1 MNRETDTMSTTE
13 TGLDAIAGV
22 RTYAPGSDGYKQATS
37 PRNSRATQRPLL
49 VAVPTSIDQVAAAVR
64 HAAAHG
70 LRVVPQATGH
80 GAASDL
86 GADVLLLDT
95 ARLDAIQIDAE
106 RRIARVGAGATWGAV
121 DRAAEKVGLL
131 GRAGSAPD
139 VGVAGFTFGGGAGW
153 LTRPYGL
160 AAGALIAVDFVD
172 GTGHIRRAADDA
184 PDAVDRAAL
193 WAYRGGGGIGI
204 AARLEFE
211 LVPVDD
217 LWAGFLL
224 WPIEALDAVVAAWAR
239 CVPRFG
245 AALATSIAV
254 LRAPSG
260 PPIPRTLQGQQVVH
274 LAMASSRGE
283 GDAAA
288 LRQALAAGPAP
299 LLDTWGPADA
309 AKLGAIH
316 LDPPVAAPTLGMA
329 HWLDDATPSLAVDT
343 LSSAVGSPILMIEL
357 RHVSNTAPARAGAA
371 STVAGGFMVH
381 AVGDVADTDGIPQLE
396 AAFATVRQVS
406 TGADTG
412 LTIGS
417 WADGR
422 SAVPDALP
430 AHVRERVID
439 INKTVD
445 PAGVIAPSRFIVG
458 DDATDG

>member
-1 MNRETDTMSTTE
+1 MSSTE
-13 TGLDAIAGV
+13 TGLDAIEGV
-22 RTYAPGSDGYKQATS
+22 RTFAPGSDGYKQATS
-37 PRNSRATQRPLL
+37 PRNSVVKQRPLF
-49 VAVPTSIDQVAAAVR
+49 VATPTSIDQVAVAVR
-64 HAAAHG
+64 HAAAAG

-86 GADVLLLDT
+86 GDDVLLLDT
-95 ARLDAIQIDAE
+95 SGLNAVQIDAG

-121 DRAAEKVGLL
+121 DSAAEKVGLL

-139 VGVAGFTFGGGAGW
+139 VAVSGFTFGGGAGW

-172 GTGHIRRAADDA
+172 GAGNVRRAADDA
-184 PDAVDRAAL
+184 PDEVDRAAL
-193 WAYRGGGGIGI
+193 WAYRGGGGVGI

-211 LVPVDD
+211 LAPVDD

-224 WPIEALDAVVAAWAR
+224 WPIEALDAVVSAWAH

-260 PPIPRTLQGQQVVH
+260 PPIPRTLQGQQIVH
-274 LAMASSRGE
+274 LTMASSRGE

-288 LRQALAAGPAP
+288 LRQALADVPTP

-309 AKLGAIH
+309 AKLGGIH
-316 LDPPVAAPTLGMA
+316 LDPSMAVPSLGIA
-329 HWLDDATPSLAVDT
+329 RWLDDATPSIAAGT
-343 LSSAVGSPILMIEL
+343 LSSAIGSPILMIEL
-357 RHVSNTAPARAGAA
+357 RHVSNTAPAREGAA
-371 STVAGGFMVH
+371 STVAGGFMMH
-381 AVGDVADTDGIPQLE
+381 AVGDAAETDGIPKLE
-396 AAFATVRQVS
+396 AAFAAVRQAS
-406 TGADTG
+406 AGADTG

-439 INKTVD
+439 INKMVD
-445 PAGVIAPSRFIVG
+445 PNGVLAPSRFIVG

>member
-1 MNRETDTMSTTE
+1 MSTNE
-13 TGLDAIAGV
+13 NGLDAIKGV

-37 PRNSRATQRPLL
+37 PRNSSATQHPLL
-49 VAVPTSIDQVAAAVR
+49 VAAPTSIGQVAAAVR
-64 HAAAHG
+64 HAAAHD

-80 GAASDL
+80 GAASEL

-95 ARLDAIQIDAE
+95 SRLNAIQIDAD

-121 DRAAEKVGLL
+121 DSAAEKVGLL

-139 VGVAGFTFGGGAGW
+139 VGVSGFTFGGGAGW

-184 PDAVDRAAL
+184 TDEVDRAAL
-193 WAYRGGGGIGI
+193 WAYRGGGGVGI

-224 WPIEALDAVVAAWAR
+224 WPIEALDAVVSAWAR

-274 LAMASSRGE
+274 LSMASSRGE

-288 LRQALAAGPAP
+288 LRQALTAVPAP
-299 LLDTWGPADA
+299 LLDTLPLPTFWLLERGVEDA
-309 AKLGAIH
+309 VHEGEVGEAQE
-316 LDPPVAAPTLGMA
+316 
-329 HWLDDATPSLAVDT
+329 ATPED
-343 LSSAVGSPILMIEL
+343 GD
-357 RHVSNTAPARAGAA
+357 AGQ
-371 STVAGGFMVH
+371 VAGRT
-381 AVGDVADTDGIPQLE
+381 AQEPAQLGD
-396 AAFATVRQVS
+396 
-406 TGADTG
+406 
-412 LTIGS
+412 
-417 WADGR
+417 
-422 SAVPDALP
+422 P
-430 AHVRERVID
+430 AH
-439 INKTVD
+439 
-445 PAGVIAPSRFIVG
+445 GVSQGRWHGGWLGGLVG
-458 DDATDG
+458 QSHLNSLWCQSVPH

>member
-1 MNRETDTMSTTE
+1 MSSNE
-13 TGLDAIAGV
+13 NGLDAIEGV

-37 PRNSRATQRPLL
+37 PRNSSATQHPLL
-49 VAVPTSIDQVAAAVR
+49 VAAPTSIGQVAAAVR
-64 HAAAHG
+64 HAAAHD

-80 GAASDL
+80 GAASEL

-95 ARLDAIQIDAE
+95 ARLNAIQIDAD

-121 DRAAEKVGLL
+121 DSAAEKVGLL

-139 VGVAGFTFGGGAGW
+139 VAVSGFTFGGGAGW

-184 PDAVDRAAL
+184 IDEADRAAI
-193 WAYRGGGGIGI
+193 WAYRGGGGVGI
-204 AARLEFE
+204 ATRLEFE
-211 LVPVDD
+211 LAAVDD
-217 LWAGFLL
+217 LWAGYLL
-224 WPIEALDAVVAAWAR
+224 WPIDALEAVVSAWAR

-274 LAMASSRGE
+274 LSMASSRGE

-288 LRQALAAGPAP
+288 LRQALTAVPAP
-299 LLDTWGPADA
+299 LLDTWGSADA
-309 AKLGAIH
+309 AKLGGIH
-316 LDPPVAAPTLGMA
+316 LDPPVAAPALGMA
-329 HWLDDATPSLAVDT
+329 RWLDDATPSIAVDT
-343 LSSAVGSPILMIEL
+343 LSSAVGSLILMVEL
-357 RHVSNTAPARAGAA
+357 RHVSNTAPAREGAA

-381 AVGDVADTDGIPQLE
+381 AVGDDADTNSIPQLE
-396 AAFATVRQVS
+396 AAFAAVRQAS
-406 TGADTG
+406 AGADTG

-417 WADGR
+417 WAEGR

-430 AHVRERVID
+430 AHVRDRVID
-439 INKTVD
+439 ISKMVD
-445 PAGVIAPSRFIVG
+445 PAGVLAPSRFISG
-458 DDATDG
+458 DDAKDG